1 MQGTRLLFSMF
12 TGGGGGYK
20 YVLMYVCMHVQVTGQ
35 PQGHTPCF
43 LTGSL
48 LSLKACMLGQA
59 GRLVNLRNL
68 PSSAPQ
74 HQGDTVRACPAV
86 FA

>member
-1 MQGTRLLFSMF
+1 MCPLALKDKKGSFVCRAHGFFFLCLR
-12 TGGGGGYK
+12 GVCGYK

-48 LSLKACMLGQA
+48 LGLKACMLGQA
-59 GRLVNLRNL
+59 S
-68 PSSAPQ
+68 PW
-74 HQGDTVRACPAV
+74 
-86 FA
+86 